1 MPGRERKIFYH
12 LFWYSS
18 DFVTKFAFLV
28 ENRRIF
34 TSKMALFD
42 KRMQNLTVSLA
53 ERY

>member
-1 MPGRERKIFYH
+1 MPGRERKFFTICFGILQILSLNLH
-12 LFWYSS
+12 
-18 DFVTKFAFLV
+18 FLV